1 MEATR
6 DDVATIKTDQQAIH
20 GRITAMQTDGC
31 AQGKSN
37 QHRIEVL
44 ETAPKRMSAGAAG
57 IGGVIVAVL
66 AGVVEAIRR
75 WHAN

>member
-44 ETAPKRMSAGAAG
+44 ETATRMSAGAAG